1 MASLPAIKPLDGADG
16 FLRWKETVLLHLHA
30 AGVGHVLSEDPPPPP
45 PGGASSSSP
54 SAEAAT
60 RTWARDDA
68 VCRGHILAALSDRL
82 LPDYVRYGT
91 GRAVWEAVARTYHLD
106 EAALFYHRFLDFR
119 FDDGA
124 PLLEQLAHLHAMAVH
139 MEDLSASGTANMA
152 RGKLPADAQIPEGA
166 IPEGGKAS
174 MT

>member
-91 GRAVWEAVARTYHLD
+91 GRAV
-106 EAALFYHRFLDFR
+106 FLDFR